1 MENDRH
7 QTSVHNRCKI
17 CNKKFIN
24 FTYVQEHV
32 EAVHEKIKRYFC
44 DICNY
49 KVYYEWQLRR
59 HLKSKHDQELN
70 TDLKKYNSESTKKK
84 TFYVL
89 PRPKRG
95 KWIVL
100 VKRI

>member
-7 QTSVHNRCKI
+7 QSSEQNRCKI

-24 FTYVQEHV
+24 FTYVQEHF

-49 KVYYEWQLRR
+49 KVYYEWQFRR

-70 TDLKKYNSESTKKK
+70 TDLKKFRISQLNVMYVRLKFLPK
-84 TFYVL
+84 T
-89 PRPKRG
+89 
-95 KWIVL
+95 WS
-100 VKRI
+100 